1 MDFFLLNMIKTT
13 KKFLKNVLEKLLN
26 NKYFC
31 VFIYDIVFKKYNIL
45 VNQISKFKY
54 YKMQLNIEWLFFLS
68 SLEVA
73 APTVFM
79 D

>member
-31 VFIYDIVFKKYNIL
+31 VFSYDIVFKKYNIL
-45 VNQISKFKY
+45 VNQSNKQI
-54 YKMQLNIEWLFFLS
+54 
-68 SLEVA
+68 
-73 APTVFM
+73 
-79 D
+79 